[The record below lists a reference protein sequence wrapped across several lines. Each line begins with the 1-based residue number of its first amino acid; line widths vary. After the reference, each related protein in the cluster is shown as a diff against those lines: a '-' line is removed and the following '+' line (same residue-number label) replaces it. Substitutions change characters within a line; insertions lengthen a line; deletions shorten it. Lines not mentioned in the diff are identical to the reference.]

1 MAAAAAVTGLLTDVR
16 QIALAAIPVPGEAG
30 APESHVQQQQNES
43 AVESAGA
50 VIRDIDAAAGGAGMP
65 KFTNLKGVAAPLD
78 IQNIDTDMIIPKEYL
93 KTIKKTGLGFAAFAE
108 LRYHNPVE
116 VAAAGTA
123 EGVAEEVAD
132 FVLNRPE

>member
-1 MAAAAAVTGLLTDVR
+1 MH
-16 QIALAAIPVPGEAG
+16 AI
-30 APESHVQQQQNES
+30 SFDL
-43 AVESAGA
+43 
-50 VIRDIDAAAGGAGMP
+50 R
-65 KFTNLKGVAAPLD
+65 
-78 IQNIDTDMIIPKEYL
+78 YL
-93 KTIKKTGLGFAAFAE
+93 KTIRRTGLGFAAFAE